1 METKNIGKQT
11 GEFRPEDWP
20 GFWDDHPTPGRERR
34 AADGPPVNADSIPRP
49 IVVSAKNFAKA
60 HTYSRHH
67 HDRAQLVYASRGVM
81 TVITD
86 SGLWVVPPQRAVWV
100 PSGLDHE
107 VLSKGPLSMRNV
119 YIHPD
124 AVAAA
129 EDGGAPRLPR
139 QCCVVPI
146 SPLLREM
153 ILHAARLPLLYD
165 EDGPQGRM
173 MAVMLDI
180 VLDQVRALP
189 ITPLHLPLSSHR
201 RLKPVMDALTDT
213 PADRRPLEQWAGAA
227 AVSARTLARLFVRE
241 TGMTFGHWRQQVR
254 LMEALRRLAEDQ
266 PVTTVALDLG
276 YGSQSAFIAM
286 FKRTLGRTPGKY
298 FGD

>member
-1 METKNIGKQT
+1 MMTNNVEKRT
-11 GEFRPEDWP
+11 PEYWP
-20 GFWDDHPTPGRERR
+20 EYWDDHLTPGRVQRS
-34 AADGPPVNADSIPRP
+34 ANAPPVNADSIPRP
-49 IVVSAKNFAKA
+49 IVVSAKEFAHA
-60 HTYSRHH
+60 HTYHRHH

-86 SGLWVVPPQRAVWV
+86 GGMWVVPPQRAVWV
-100 PSGLDHE
+100 PAGMDHE

-124 AVAAA
+124 AVDNA
-129 EDGGAPRLPR
+129 DKGGALPR
-139 QCCVVPI
+139 ECCVVSV

-153 ILHAARLPLLYD
+153 ILHAARLTLLYD
-165 EDGPQGRM
+165 EEGPDGRM

-180 VLDQVRALP
+180 VFDQVRALP
-189 ITPLHLPLSSHR
+189 VQPLHLPLSTHP
-201 RLKPVMDALTDT
+201 RLKPVMDALTHG
-213 PADRRPLEQWAGAA
+213 PADPRPLDQWARVAA
-227 AVSARTLARLFVRE
+227 TSARTLARLFVRE

-286 FKRTLGRTPGKY
+286 FKRVLGRTPGKY
-298 FGD
+298 FGG